1 MDVRAAGWFNY
12 LFQNIEQEIFMTDS
26 TQALKKELSKWW
38 WIPLVQGIAA
48 FLLAAALWST
58 PLKTLVA
65 MTYWLGLYWIFDGIL
80 NIIRALR
87 GNTGQ
92 SRMWLL
98 LAGVIGVVAG
108 VLMAM
113 HPALAGVVS
122 LNFMVS
128 LFAISMLLNGLILAL
143 FGRPAEGATRRRSW
157 GSFFIGLLYVIGGCV
172 LMMNP
177 AMTALTL
184 WYVFIFWA
192 VFVGFGLIFL
202 AFELKGLGGQSKS

>member
-1 MDVRAAGWFNY
+1 
-12 LFQNIEQEIFMTDS
+12 MTDS
-26 TQALKKELSKWW
+26 THALKKELSKWW

-65 MTYWLGLYWIFDGIL
+65 MTYWLGLFWMFDGVL
-80 NIIRALR
+80 NMVRSLT

-92 SRMWLL
+92 SRIWLFLAGLIGVFAGALL
-98 LAGVIGVVAG
+98 L
-108 VLMAM
+108 M
-113 HPALAGVVS
+113 HPTLAGMIS
-122 LNFMVS
+122 LNLMVS
-128 LFAISMLLNGLILAL
+128 LFAVSMLINGLILIF
-143 FGRPAEGATRRRSW
+143 FGRYAKDSDQRNRSW
-157 GSFFIGLLYVIGGCV
+157 GSFFIGLLYVLGGV
-172 LMMNP
+172 LLMMNP
-177 AMTALTL
+177 SMTAVTL